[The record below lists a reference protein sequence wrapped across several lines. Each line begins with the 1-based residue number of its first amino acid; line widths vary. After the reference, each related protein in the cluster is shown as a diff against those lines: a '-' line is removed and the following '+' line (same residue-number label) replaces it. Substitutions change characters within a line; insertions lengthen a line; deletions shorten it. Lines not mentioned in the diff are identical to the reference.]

1 MKRVTVRLLS
11 LVALAALFVPAI
23 ASAASNKPRIA
34 VLRFVNKSN
43 AGDWWGNG
51 GAEAMQDVFVTEL
64 VKSGRFRV
72 IDRERLD
79 ALMREKNLSLS
90 GDVDPATAVKAGKLL
105 GVNYFLTGAVTEYGA
120 TEAGAHGPGGFAR
133 GHWLPSFGV
142 HKKTFV
148 AAANARLINAETGE
162 IVWADEARGEDSH
175 VNVSVGGFG
184 GGVNYDQR
192 MFDKVMKPVVGQLVA
207 SLKAAD
213 L

>member
-11 LVALAALFVPAI
+11 IVALAALFVPAI

-34 VLRFVNKSN
+34 VLRFVNKSD
-43 AGDWWGNG
+43 AGGWWGNG

-120 TEAGAHGPGGFAR
+120 QGTSVGGPGIGRLPGFSA
-133 GHWLPSFGV
+133 G
-142 HKKTFV
+142 KKTFV
-148 AAANARLINAETGE
+148 AAANARVINAETGE

-175 VNVSVGGFG
+175 MRLRIGGFG
-184 GGVNYDQR
+184 GGVDYDQR
-192 MFDKVMKPVVGQLVA
+192 MFDKVMKPVIGQLVA